1 MILEKLKT
9 IVVNNPLHL
18 QDMIMDI
25 LHILKTPYIDIRK
38 EVLDI
43 SMNLVSIRNI
53 SEVWVEILE

>member
-53 SEVWVEILE
+53 SEVWVEISE